1 MNDRLGFSLTQLR
14 YFVVSAELGNISEAA
29 EKLCASQS
37 TVSSAVMRLERQ
49 LGVQLLLRHH
59 ARGVTLTPS
68 GRHLLREARAL
79 LGQARNLKARGDALA
94 GDTTGRLDVGFFL
107 SIAPFLLPL
116 VHRMLRER
124 HAELQ
129 LNPHEAFADR
139 LLGLLQDGRCELA
152 VTYDFLSGDSRF
164 HPLVDLPVYALL
176 ADGDPMGRAGAM
188 GLDELAA
195 RPLVTLNAP
204 TVLRHFE
211 KMFAGAGVPM
221 PRVMTTASPETMRGL
236 VAAGSGFA
244 LMYQRTPNM
253 TTLDGGRVRAVE
265 IAGDLPSL
273 SLGVAMMPDLIMSGR
288 GRAFLDVLRSAV
300 AISYAART
308 PA

>member
-79 LGQARNLKARGDALA
+79 LGQARNLKAQGDALA
-94 GDTTGRLDVGFFL
+94 GDTTGQLDVGFFF

-116 VHRMLRER
+116 VHRILRER

-176 ADGDPMGRAGAM
+176 ADGDPMGRAGTV
-188 GLDELAA
+188 GLHELAA
-195 RPLVTLNAP
+195 RPLITLNAP

-300 AISYAART
+300 AISYDARM
-308 PA
+308 PV